1 MIRVF
6 IVAPSASGRA
16 ALQDLLHDDARF
28 IVVGSGG
35 SIAGWEL
42 SSRRHPPD
50 VLLADASE
58 SGELPPVARFSD
70 LPPLVLLADDLTR
83 PQIRTALFRGARAIL
98 ARDSSLQEIAAALIA
113 AAAGLTALGAE
124 QIDALLP
131 STARL
136 ESDGIAVEPLT
147 ARELEVLALL
157 AEGAAN
163 KDIAHQLALSE
174 HTVKFHVSSILGKL
188 GATSRTEAVREGIRR
203 GLVLL

>member
-16 ALQDLLHDDARF
+16 ALRDLLHDDARF
-28 IVVGSGG
+28 IMVGSGG
-35 SIAGWEL
+35 SIATWEL
-42 SSRRHPPD
+42 SSRGRAPD
-50 VLLADASE
+50 VLLVDTSE
-58 SGELPPVARFSD
+58 SGDLPQVARYSD

-83 PQIRTALFRGARAIL
+83 PQIRTALLRGARAIL
-98 ARDSSLQEIAAALIA
+98 ARDSSLPEIAAALIA

-136 ESDGIAVEPLT
+136 ESDDIAVEPLT
-147 ARELEVLALL
+147 ARELQVLALL

-163 KDIAHQLALSE
+163 KDIAHQLAVSE